1 MPGVKITKPDKRKDI
16 YFTIV
21 EVEVEV
27 EVI

>member
-27 EVI
+27 I